1 VSEQEAPRIRVLTWN
16 VHSGIGPDGRYDLK
30 RVVDLVR
37 SHNPDIV
44 ALQEIDSRGKGET
57 SPFSFLA
64 QSLGSHAAEAKTI
77 LAPDGYYGHALI
89 SRWPMGEIALHD
101 LSIYRREPRCAIETT
116 VATPCGPLHLATV
129 HLGLGWHERRQQAAM
144 LAAIAGTSRRTTVMM
159 GDFNDWF
166 FFGSVRSV
174 LKTIL
179 PTRTMHRTWPARRPL
194 FRLDRIYC
202 RPHGALCRSWV
213 DPAARKISD
222 HLPVIA
228 DIRLDTNVDPAVP
241 GPQALSLS
249 DPEARLP
256 AEP

>member
-1 VSEQEAPRIRVLTWN
+1 MSEQEAPRIRVLTWN

-144 LAAIAGTSRRTTVMM
+144 LAAETSGLMA
-159 GDFNDWF
+159 
-166 FFGSVRSV
+166 
-174 LKTIL
+174 L
-179 PTRTMHRTWPARRPL
+179 PW
-194 FRLDRIYC
+194 
-202 RPHGALCRSWV
+202 
-213 DPAARKISD
+213 
-222 HLPVIA
+222 
-228 DIRLDTNVDPAVP
+228 
-241 GPQALSLS
+241 
-249 DPEARLP
+249 
-256 AEP
+256 